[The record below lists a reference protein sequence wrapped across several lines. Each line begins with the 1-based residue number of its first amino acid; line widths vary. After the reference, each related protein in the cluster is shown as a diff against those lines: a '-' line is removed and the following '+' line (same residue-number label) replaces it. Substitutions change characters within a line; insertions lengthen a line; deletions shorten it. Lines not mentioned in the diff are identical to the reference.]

1 MDIHIEQYRGVKI
14 DITFDPV
21 ALFYR
26 ATVTGT
32 EKIGAPWHTR
42 AKDLKA
48 LLFACYEYIDAK
60 IDSDAATH

>member
-14 DITFDPV
+14 EITFDPV

-32 EKIGAPWHTR
+32 EKIGQSWYTR

-48 LLFACYEYIDAK
+48 LLFACYEYVDDK
-60 IDSDAATH
+60 LDTDE